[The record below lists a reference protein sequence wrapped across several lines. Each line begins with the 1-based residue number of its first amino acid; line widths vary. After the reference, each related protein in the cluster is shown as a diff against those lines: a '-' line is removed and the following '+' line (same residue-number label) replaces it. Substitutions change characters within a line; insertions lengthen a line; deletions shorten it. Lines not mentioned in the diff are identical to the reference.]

1 MISYAKLLSRG
12 NNFFSKGVKVYF
24 SLCPYE
30 ISAAM
35 CLQSAL
41 DMLKRL

>member
-24 SLCPYE
+24 SFCPRE
-30 ISAAM
+30 ISAM
-35 CLQSAL
+35 CLQSAM
-41 DMLKRL
+41 DMLKRH